1 MVFLPGCAYG
11 HKAAVEL
18 RRVVASAPVKE
29 TDFDGGPSLKV
40 HLQLEGSPRKVSN
53 HARDLA
59 ALGADGVFTFE
70 GQHDVFFPLLVAAGD
85 TDLDLMTNVAI
96 AGPRSPLHLA
106 HAAYDLQIY
115 SRGRFR
121 LGLGSQVRAHI
132 EKRYSGQWGRPAA
145 RMAETVAAI
154 KAIFDA
160 WEGNSRLE
168 FRGEFFTHTLMPPNF
183 NPGPNPFGPPPIF
196 VGALGPVMTRKAAEV
211 ADGLLVMPFNSARH
225 MSERTVPAI
234 TEGLRRAGRAP
245 GDLRVNAQAMVAVG
259 RTEAELAVAID
270 AVASLI
276 AFYGSTPAYVPVLEV
291 EGWADLQPK
300 LNELSKRGAFG
311 DMRAL
316 ITDPMVRTMGIVGT
330 PEQCA
335 TEIARRFGAVAD
347 EVCCY
352 FPGYPPRSE
361 HIADLITALRGISA
375 R

>member
-121 LGLGSQVRAHI
+121 LGLGSQVKVHI

-160 WEGNSRLE
+160 WEGNSRLD
-168 FRGEFFTHTLMPPNF
+168 FRGEFFTHT
-183 NPGPNPFGPPPIF
+183 
-196 VGALGPVMTRKAAEV
+196 
-211 ADGLLVMPFNSARH
+211 
-225 MSERTVPAI
+225 
-234 TEGLRRAGRAP
+234 
-245 GDLRVNAQAMVAVG
+245 
-259 RTEAELAVAID
+259 
-270 AVASLI
+270 
-276 AFYGSTPAYVPVLEV
+276 
-291 EGWADLQPK
+291 
-300 LNELSKRGAFG
+300 
-311 DMRAL
+311 
-316 ITDPMVRTMGIVGT
+316 
-330 PEQCA
+330 
-335 TEIARRFGAVAD
+335 
-347 EVCCY
+347 
-352 FPGYPPRSE
+352 
-361 HIADLITALRGISA
+361 
-375 R
+375 

>member
-259 RTEAELAVAID
+259 RTEAELAVAMD

-352 FPGYPPRSE
+352 FPGYPARSE